1 MRNFFL
7 SFFKTKQKLYTKL
20 IIFLFLVVNTFFTL
34 LECNGSCNC
43 CEECCE
49 KYFGCNFGSKKKEE
63 ENVKKNQNIFGNMQ
77 EEPKN
82 QNIFG
87 NMQEEPKNQN
97 IFGNIQGEPI
107 DINNSENFN
116 TLSVVFGIILGNDL
130 NPPEDV
136 NIENIQEEENFDQFK
151 VSIEN
156 FTFCVKLLKENYEKI
171 KENPNL
177 DNALNKETVNLYTL
191 REKPNFLNFYGSY
204 IFQNRVF
211 ICTDYC
217 DGRDLKTFIDNL
229 SPEDINSELYKSFS
243 RQLFNILQIL
253 RENKIT
259 HRNIKLENFFVIK
272 NNNNPEIV
280 LCDFRSSRYG
290 ESEKDC
296 NLECTKRFGSYFDF
310 NRSPICRQ
318 YFLGIIIPNL
328 KKFKSYNAYNEDLFA
343 VALIL
348 YYLKNEKK
356 YPTFVGEDLKK
367 MNQKNLFE
375 KTIQDFNNYF
385 DSDDYKNHDGE
396 LYNKIFLKFK
406 DKNNNDTIDIN
417 EFINGPNP

>member
-1 MRNFFL
+1 MDKIL
-7 SFFKTKQKLYTKL
+7 KTKFILVSFL
-20 IIFLFLVVNTFFTL
+20 IANTFF
-34 LECNGSCNC
+34 NFVG
-43 CEECCE
+43 CEDCCE
-49 KYFGCNFGSKKKEE
+49 KYFGCNFGNKKEE
-63 ENVKKNQNIFGNMQ
+63 EGNI
-77 EEPKN
+77 K
-82 QNIFG
+82 II
-87 NMQEEPKNQN
+87 KN

-107 DINNSENFN
+107 NINNSENFN
-116 TLSVVFGIILGNDL
+116 TLSVVFGIILNNGL
-130 NPPEDV
+130 NPTENV
-136 NIENIQEEENFDQFK
+136 NIENIQGEENFDHFFK

-156 FTFCVKLLKENYEKI
+156 FTFCVKLLKGNYEEI
-171 KENPNL
+171 KGFHKSN
-177 DNALNKETVNLYTL
+177 NALNQETANLYTL

-211 ICTDYC
+211 ICTDYY
-217 DGRDLKTFIDNL
+217 DGGNLKTFIDKL
-229 SPEDINSELYKSFS
+229 STKDINSELYKSFS

-259 HRNIKLENFFVIK
+259 HRNIKLENFFVIE
-272 NNNNPEIV
+272 NNNNPEII
-280 LCDFRSSRYG
+280 LGDFRLSQYVG
-290 ESEKDC
+290 NEGDW
-296 NLECTKRFGSYFDF
+296 NLKCTKRFYYYLDF
-310 NRSPICRQ
+310 FNKSPIYRQ
-318 YFLGIIIPNL
+318 YLLDVLSPNKIDKL
-328 KKFKSYNAYNEDLFA
+328 EHYNAYNEDLFA

>member
-49 KYFGCNFGSKKKEE
+49 KYFGYNFGSKKDG
-63 ENVKKNQNIFGNMQ
+63 KK
-77 EEPKN
+77 KKK
-82 QNIFG
+82 
-87 NMQEEPKNQN
+87 KNQN

-116 TLSVVFGIILGNDL
+116 TLSVVFGKILNNDL
-130 NPPEDV
+130 NPTENV
-136 NIENIQEEENFDQFK
+136 NIENIQGEENFDHFFK

-156 FTFCVKLLKENYEKI
+156 FTFCVKLLKENYEEI
-171 KENPNL
+171 KGIFKQKNTL
-177 DNALNKETVNLYTL
+177 TQETANLYTL

-318 YFLGIIIPNL
+318 YFLDLLNPTKIEKL
-328 KKFKSYNAYNEDLFA
+328 KYYNAYNEDLFA

-356 YPTFVGEDLKK
+356 YPTFAKSCLCTTKEGIDLLE
-367 MNQKNLFE
+367 KN
-375 KTIQDFNNYF
+375 IQDFNNYF
-385 DSDDYKNHDGE
+385 DTDNYKNHENE

-406 DKNNNDTIDIN
+406 DKNDNETIDID
-417 EFINGPNP
+417 EFINELNT

>member
-20 IIFLFLVVNTFFTL
+20 IIFSFLIVNTFFNFGGW
-34 LECNGSCNC
+34 ED
-43 CEECCE
+43 CCE
-49 KYFGCNFGSKKKEE
+49 KYFGCNFGSKKEEE
-63 ENVKKNQNIFGNMQ
+63 ENVKKNQNIFR
-77 EEPKN
+77 
-82 QNIFG
+82 
-87 NMQEEPKNQN
+87 
-97 IFGNIQGEPI
+97 NIQGEPM

-130 NPPEDV
+130 NPTENV
-136 NIENIQEEENFDQFK
+136 NIEKIQEEENFDQFK

-156 FTFCVKLLKENYEKI
+156 FTFCVKLLKENYEEI
-171 KENPNL
+171 KGFHKSN
-177 DNALNKETVNLYTL
+177 NALNQETANLYTL

-211 ICTDYC
+211 ICTDYY
-217 DGRDLKTFIDNL
+217 DGGNLKTFIDKL
-229 SPEDINSELYKSFS
+229 STKDINSELYKSFS

-259 HRNIKLENFFVIK
+259 HRNIKLENFFVIE
-272 NNNNPEIV
+272 NNNNPEII
-280 LCDFRSSRYG
+280 LGDFRLSQYG
-290 ESEKDC
+290 GNEGDW
-296 NLECTKRFGSYFDF
+296 NLECTKRFYYYLDF
-310 NRSPICRQ
+310 FNKSPICRQ
-318 YFLGIIIPNL
+318 YLLDVLSSNKIDKL
-328 KKFKSYNAYNEDLFA
+328 KCYNAYNEDLFA

-367 MNQKNLFE
+367 MNQKNLLE

>member
-20 IIFLFLVVNTFFTL
+20 IIFLFLIVNSSFNF
-34 LECNGSCNC
+34 GSC
-43 CEECCE
+43 EDCCE
-49 KYFGCNFGSKKKEE
+49 KYFGCNFGSKKEEE
-63 ENVKKNQNIFGNMQ
+63 ENVK
-77 EEPKN
+77 
-82 QNIFG
+82 
-87 NMQEEPKNQN
+87 KNQN

-116 TLSVVFGIILGNDL
+116 TLSVVFGIILGNNL
-130 NPPEDV
+130 NPTENV

-156 FTFCVKLLKENYEKI
+156 FTFCVKLLKGNYEEI
-171 KENPNL
+171 KEDHISNI
-177 DNALNKETVNLYTL
+177 ALKQETANLYTL

-217 DGRDLKTFIDNL
+217 DGGDLKTFIDNL
-229 SPEDINSELYKSFS
+229 SPEEINPELYKSFS

-259 HRNIKLENFFVIK
+259 HRNIKLENFFVIE
-272 NNNNPEIV
+272 NNNNPEII
-280 LCDFRSSRYG
+280 LGDFRSSQYG
-290 ESEKDC
+290 GNERDW
-296 NLECTKRFGSYFDF
+296 NLECTKRFYYYLDF
-310 NRSPICRQ
+310 FNKSPICRQ
-318 YFLGIIIPNL
+318 YLSDVLSPNKIDKL
-328 KKFKSYNAYNEDLFA
+328 KCYNAYNEDLFA

-356 YPTFVGEDLKK
+356 YPTFAGEVLNLKI
-367 MNQKNLFE
+367 MNQKNLLNQ
-375 KTIQDFNNYF
+375 TIQDFNNYF
-385 DSDDYKNHDGE
+385 NSNDYKNHDGE

-406 DKNNNDTIDIN
+406 DKNDNDTIEIN
-417 EFINGPNP
+417 EFIEELNP

>member
-1 MRNFFL
+1 MDKIL
-7 SFFKTKQKLYTKL
+7 KTKFILVSFL
-20 IIFLFLVVNTFFTL
+20 IANTFF
-34 LECNGSCNC
+34 NFVG
-43 CEECCE
+43 CEDCCE
-49 KYFGCNFGSKKKEE
+49 KYFGCNFGNKKEE
-63 ENVKKNQNIFGNMQ
+63 EGNI
-77 EEPKN
+77 K
-82 QNIFG
+82 II
-87 NMQEEPKNQN
+87 KN

-107 DINNSENFN
+107 NINNSENFN
-116 TLSVVFGIILGNDL
+116 TLSVVFGIILNNGL
-130 NPPEDV
+130 NPTENV
-136 NIENIQEEENFDQFK
+136 NIENIQGEEIFDQFFK

-156 FTFCVKLLKENYEKI
+156 FTFCVKLLKENYEEIKKI
-171 KENPNL
+171 PNL
-177 DNALNKETVNLYTL
+177 NNTLNQETANLYTL

-204 IFQNRVF
+204 IFQNKVF
-211 ICTDYC
+211 ICTDYY
-217 DGRDLKTFIDNL
+217 DGGNLKTFIDKL
-229 SPEDINSELYKSFS
+229 STKDINSELYKSFS

-259 HRNIKLENFFVIK
+259 HRNIKLENFFVIG
-272 NNNNPEIV
+272 NNNNPEII
-280 LCDFRSSRYG
+280 LGDFRLSQYVG
-290 ESEKDC
+290 NEGDW
-296 NLECTKRFGSYFDF
+296 NLKCTKRFYYYLDF
-310 NRSPICRQ
+310 FNKSPIYRQ
-318 YFLGIIIPNL
+318 YLLDVLSPNKIDKL
-328 KKFKSYNAYNEDLFA
+328 EHYNAYNEDLFA
-343 VALIL
+343 VTLIL

>member
-1 MRNFFL
+1 MDKIL
-7 SFFKTKQKLYTKL
+7 KTKFILVSFL
-20 IIFLFLVVNTFFTL
+20 IANTFF
-34 LECNGSCNC
+34 NFVG
-43 CEECCE
+43 CEDCCE
-49 KYFGCNFGSKKKEE
+49 KYFGCNFGNKKEE
-63 ENVKKNQNIFGNMQ
+63 EGNI
-77 EEPKN
+77 K
-82 QNIFG
+82 II
-87 NMQEEPKNQN
+87 KN

-107 DINNSENFN
+107 NINNSENFN
-116 TLSVVFGIILGNDL
+116 TLSVVFGIILNNGL
-130 NPPEDV
+130 NPTENV

-151 VSIEN
+151 VSIKN
-156 FTFCVKLLKENYEKI
+156 FTFCVKLLKGNYEEI
-171 KENPNL
+171 KGFHKSN
-177 DNALNKETVNLYTL
+177 NALNQETANLYTL

-211 ICTDYC
+211 ICTDYY
-217 DGRDLKTFIDNL
+217 DGGNLKTFIDKL
-229 SPEDINSELYKSFS
+229 STKDINSELYKSFS

-259 HRNIKLENFFVIK
+259 HRNIKLENFFVIE
-272 NNNNPEIV
+272 NNNNPEII
-280 LCDFRSSRYG
+280 LGDFRLSQYVG
-290 ESEKDC
+290 NEGDW
-296 NLECTKRFGSYFDF
+296 NLKCTKRFYYYLDF
-310 NRSPICRQ
+310 FNKSPIYRQ
-318 YFLGIIIPNL
+318 YLLDVLSPNKIDKL
-328 KKFKSYNAYNEDLFA
+328 EHYNAYNEDLFA

>member
-1 MRNFFL
+1 MDKIL
-7 SFFKTKQKLYTKL
+7 KTKFILVSFL
-20 IIFLFLVVNTFFTL
+20 IANTFF
-34 LECNGSCNC
+34 NFVG
-43 CEECCE
+43 CEDCCE
-49 KYFGCNFGSKKKEE
+49 KYFGCNFGNKKEE
-63 ENVKKNQNIFGNMQ
+63 EGNI
-77 EEPKN
+77 K
-82 QNIFG
+82 II
-87 NMQEEPKNQN
+87 KN

-107 DINNSENFN
+107 NINNSENFN
-116 TLSVVFGIILGNDL
+116 TLSVVFGIILNNGL
-130 NPPEDV
+130 NPTENV

-156 FTFCVKLLKENYEKI
+156 FTFCVKLLKGNYEEI
-171 KENPNL
+171 KGFHKSN
-177 DNALNKETVNLYTL
+177 NALNQETANLYTL

-211 ICTDYC
+211 ICTDYY
-217 DGRDLKTFIDNL
+217 DGGNLKTFIDKL
-229 SPEDINSELYKSFS
+229 STKDINSELYKSFS

-259 HRNIKLENFFVIK
+259 HRNIKLENFFVIG
-272 NNNNPEIV
+272 NNNNPEII
-280 LCDFRSSRYG
+280 LGDFRLSQYVG
-290 ESEKDC
+290 NEGDW
-296 NLECTKRFGSYFDF
+296 NLKCTKRFYYYLDF
-310 NRSPICRQ
+310 FNKSPIYRQ
-318 YFLGIIIPNL
+318 YLLDVLSPNKIDKL
-328 KKFKSYNAYNEDLFA
+328 EHYNAYNEDLFA

>member
-20 IIFLFLVVNTFFTL
+20 IIFLFLIANISFNF
-34 LECNGSCNC
+34 GG
-43 CEECCE
+43 CEDCCE
-49 KYFGCNFGSKKKEE
+49 KYFGCNFGSKKEEE
-63 ENVKKNQNIFGNMQ
+63 ENVK
-77 EEPKN
+77 
-82 QNIFG
+82 
-87 NMQEEPKNQN
+87 KNQN

-116 TLSVVFGIILGNDL
+116 TLSVVFGIILGNNL
-130 NPPEDV
+130 NPTENV

-156 FTFCVKLLKENYEKI
+156 FTFCVKLLKGNYEEI
-171 KENPNL
+171 KEDHISNI
-177 DNALNKETVNLYTL
+177 ALKQETANLYTL

-211 ICTDYC
+211 ICIDYC
-217 DGRDLKTFIDNL
+217 DGRNLKTFIDNL
-229 SPEDINSELYKSFS
+229 STEEINSELYKNFS

-253 RENKIT
+253 QENKIT

-280 LCDFRSSRYG
+280 LGDFRSSKYG
-290 ESEKDC
+290 ENEKDW
-296 NLECTKRFGSYFDF
+296 NLKCAKCFDSYFDF
-310 NRSPICRQ
+310 NRSPIYRQ
-318 YFLGIIIPNL
+318 YFLDKISPN
-328 KKFKSYNAYNEDLFA
+328 KKEKLEHYNAYNEDLFA
-343 VALIL
+343 VTLIL

-356 YPTFVGEDLKK
+356 YPTFAKEVFNTNNANSRDLLK
-367 MNQKNLFE
+367 
-375 KTIQDFNNYF
+375 KTIQDFYDYFNSNN
-385 DSDDYKNHDGE
+385 YKNHENE

-406 DKNNNDTIDIN
+406 GKNDNNTIDIN
-417 EFINGPNP
+417 EFINELNP

>member
-49 KYFGCNFGSKKKEE
+49 KYFGCNFGSKKEGK
-63 ENVKKNQNIFGNMQ
+63 ENVK
-77 EEPKN
+77 KN

-156 FTFCVKLLKENYEKI
+156 FTFCVKLLKGNYEEI
-171 KENPNL
+171 KEDHIL
-177 DNALNKETVNLYTL
+177 DNALNKETANSYTL

-217 DGRDLKTFIDNL
+217 DGGDLKTFIDNL
-229 SPEDINSELYKSFS
+229 SHEDINSELYKSFS

-290 ESEKDC
+290 GNEEDR
-296 NLECTKRFGSYFDF
+296 NLECTRRFHYHNF
-310 NRSPICRQ
+310 NKSPIYRQ
-318 YFLGIIIPNL
+318 YFLDLLNQTKIEKL
-328 KKFKSYNAYNEDLFA
+328 KYYNAYNEDLFA

-356 YPTFVGEDLKK
+356 YPTFAKNCLCTTKEGINLLKK
-367 MNQKNLFE
+367 N
-375 KTIQDFNNYF
+375 IQDFNNYF
-385 DSDDYKNHDGE
+385 DTDNYKNHENE

-406 DKNNNDTIDIN
+406 DKNDNDTIDIN
-417 EFINGPNP
+417 EFINELNP

>member
-20 IIFLFLVVNTFFTL
+20 IIFLFLIVNSSFNF
-34 LECNGSCNC
+34 GSC
-43 CEECCE
+43 EDCCE
-49 KYFGCNFGSKKKEE
+49 KYFGCNFGSKKEEE
-63 ENVKKNQNIFGNMQ
+63 ENVK
-77 EEPKN
+77 
-82 QNIFG
+82 
-87 NMQEEPKNQN
+87 KNQN

-116 TLSVVFGIILGNDL
+116 TLSVVFGIILGNNL
-130 NPPEDV
+130 NPTENV

-156 FTFCVKLLKENYEKI
+156 FTFCVKLLKGNYEEI
-171 KENPNL
+171 KGFHKSN
-177 DNALNKETVNLYTL
+177 NALNQETANLYTL

-211 ICTDYC
+211 ICIDYC
-217 DGRDLKTFIDNL
+217 DGRNLKTFIDNL
-229 SPEDINSELYKSFS
+229 STEEINSELYKNFS

-253 RENKIT
+253 QENKIT

-280 LCDFRSSRYG
+280 LGDFRSSKYG
-290 ESEKDC
+290 ENEKDW
-296 NLECTKRFGSYFDF
+296 NLKCAKCFDSYFDF
-310 NRSPICRQ
+310 NRSPIYRQ
-318 YFLGIIIPNL
+318 YFLDKISPN
-328 KKFKSYNAYNEDLFA
+328 KKEKLEHYNAYNEDLFA
-343 VALIL
+343 VTLIL

-356 YPTFVGEDLKK
+356 YPTFAGEVLNLKI
-367 MNQKNLFE
+367 MNQKNLLNQ
-375 KTIQDFNNYF
+375 TIQDFNNYF
-385 DSDDYKNHDGE
+385 NSDDYKNHDGE

-406 DKNNNDTIDIN
+406 DKNNNDIIDIN

>member
-7 SFFKTKQKLYTKL
+7 SFFLTKQKLYTKL
-20 IIFLFLVVNTFFTL
+20 IIFSFLIVNISFNF
-34 LECNGSCNC
+34 GG

-49 KYFGCNFGSKKKEE
+49 KYFCCNFGSKKEEE
-63 ENVKKNQNIFGNMQ
+63 ENVKKNQNIFV
-77 EEPKN
+77 
-82 QNIFG
+82 
-87 NMQEEPKNQN
+87 
-97 IFGNIQGEPI
+97 NIQGGPI

-116 TLSVVFGIILGNDL
+116 TLSVVFVKILNNNL
-130 NPPEDV
+130 NPTENV
-136 NIENIQEEENFDQFK
+136 SIENIQGKEIFDQFFK

-156 FTFCVKLLKENYEKI
+156 FTFCVKLLIDNYEEI
-171 KENPNL
+171 KGIPSLN
-177 DNALNKETVNLYTL
+177 NALKQETANLYTL
-191 REKPNFLNFYGSY
+191 REKHNFLNFYGSY

-217 DGRDLKTFIDNL
+217 DGGNLKTFIDNL
-229 SPEDINSELYKSFS
+229 STEEIKSKLYKSFS

-280 LCDFRSSRYG
+280 LGDFRLSRYG
-290 ESEKDC
+290 GNEEDW
-296 NLECTKRFGSYFDF
+296 NLKCTKRLYYLDF
-310 NRSPICRQ
+310 NKSPICRQ
-318 YFLGIIIPNL
+318 YFLDLISLKL
-328 KKFKSYNAYNEDLFA
+328 KKFDSYNAYNEDLFA

-356 YPTFVGEDLKK
+356 YPTFAREVLNLEI
-367 MNQKNLFE
+367 MNQKIRDLLNQS
-375 KTIQDFNNYF
+375 IQDFNNYF
-385 DSDDYKNHDGE
+385 DSDDYKKHKDE

-406 DKNNNDTIDIN
+406 DKNDNDTIEIN
-417 EFINGPNP
+417 EFINELNT

>member
-20 IIFLFLVVNTFFTL
+20 IIFLFLIANISFNF
-34 LECNGSCNC
+34 GG
-43 CEECCE
+43 CEDCCE
-49 KYFGCNFGSKKKEE
+49 KYFGCNFGSKKEEE
-63 ENVKKNQNIFGNMQ
+63 ENVK
-77 EEPKN
+77 
-82 QNIFG
+82 
-87 NMQEEPKNQN
+87 KNQN

-107 DINNSENFN
+107 DINNSENFK
-116 TLSVVFGIILGNDL
+116 TLSVVFGIILGNNL
-130 NPPEDV
+130 NPTENV

-156 FTFCVKLLKENYEKI
+156 FTFCVKLLKGNYEEI
-171 KENPNL
+171 KEDHISNI
-177 DNALNKETVNLYTL
+177 ALKQETANLYTL

-211 ICTDYC
+211 ICIDYC
-217 DGRDLKTFIDNL
+217 DGRNLKTFIDNL
-229 SPEDINSELYKSFS
+229 STEEINSELYKNFS

-253 RENKIT
+253 QENKIT

-280 LCDFRSSRYG
+280 LGDFSLSQYG
-290 ESEKDC
+290 GNEEDG
-296 NLECTKRFGSYFDF
+296 NLKCIKRFSYCLDF
-310 NRSPICRQ
+310 FYKSPIYRQ
-318 YFLGIIIPNL
+318 FFLDLISHKAEKID
-328 KKFKSYNAYNEDLFA
+328 SYNAYNEDLFA

-356 YPTFVGEDLKK
+356 YPTFIGEVLNLEK
-367 MNQKNLFE
+367 MNQQNLLNQ
-375 KTIQDFNNYF
+375 TIQDFNNYF
-385 DSDDYKNHDGE
+385 NSDDYKNHENE

-406 DKNNNDTIDIN
+406 DKNDNDTIEIN
-417 EFINGPNP
+417 EFINELNP

>member
-1 MRNFFL
+1 MDKIL
-7 SFFKTKQKLYTKL
+7 KTKFILVSFL
-20 IIFLFLVVNTFFTL
+20 IANTFF
-34 LECNGSCNC
+34 NFVG
-43 CEECCE
+43 CEDCCE
-49 KYFGCNFGSKKKEE
+49 KYFGCNFGNKKEE
-63 ENVKKNQNIFGNMQ
+63 EGNI
-77 EEPKN
+77 K
-82 QNIFG
+82 II
-87 NMQEEPKNQN
+87 KN

-107 DINNSENFN
+107 NINNSENFN
-116 TLSVVFGIILGNDL
+116 TLSVVFGIILNNGL
-130 NPPEDV
+130 NPTENV

-151 VSIEN
+151 VSIKN
-156 FTFCVKLLKENYEKI
+156 FTFCVKLLKENYEEIKKI
-171 KENPNL
+171 PNL
-177 DNALNKETVNLYTL
+177 NNTLNQETANLYTL

-204 IFQNRVF
+204 IFQNKVF
-211 ICTDYC
+211 ICTDYY
-217 DGRDLKTFIDNL
+217 DGGNLKTFIDKL
-229 SPEDINSELYKSFS
+229 STKDINSELYKSFS

-259 HRNIKLENFFVIK
+259 HRNIKLENFFVIG
-272 NNNNPEIV
+272 NNNNPEII
-280 LCDFRSSRYG
+280 LGDFRLSQYVG
-290 ESEKDC
+290 NEGDW
-296 NLECTKRFGSYFDF
+296 NLKCTKRFYYYLDF
-310 NRSPICRQ
+310 FNKSPIYRQ
-318 YFLGIIIPNL
+318 YLLDVLSPNKIDKL
-328 KKFKSYNAYNEDLFA
+328 EHYNAYNEDLFA